1 MLKDYPCRISC
12 MRYYEEY
19 IGRMHELK
27 EEWIDKVILFGS
39 RARGDNSLK
48 SDIDLAIYADNS
60 SIEFIEEIEMNTHT
74 LLEFDFSDMNVVRD
88 EFFIEQIK
96 KEGIVIYENV
106 DFKYMNLKK
115 AYDRLVEVSEL
126 YDGKND
132 IIRDSLIQ
140 RFEFTYELTHK
151 TLQEFMKYLGVTLEN
166 SFPRTIFKKAY
177 VNNLISDELV
187 WISLLEDRNS
197 TSHIYNEKLADEIA
211 NRIVDKYVNA
221 IEELVSNLEKLK

>member
-1 MLKDYPCRISC
+1 
-12 MRYYEEY
+12 MR
-19 IGRMHELK
+19 
-27 EEWIDKVILFGS
+27 S
-39 RARGDNSLK
+39 
-48 SDIDLAIYADNS
+48 
-60 SIEFIEEIEMNTHT
+60 
-74 LLEFDFSDMNVVRD
+74 
-88 EFFIEQIK
+88 
-96 KEGIVIYENV
+96 V

-115 AYDRLVEVSEL
+115 AYDRLVEVSNL

-151 TLQEFMKYLGVTLEN
+151 TLNEFMKYLGVTLDN

-187 WISLLEDRNS
+187 WINLLEDRNS

-211 NRIVDKYVNA
+211 NRIVKKYVVA
-221 IEELVSNLEKLK
+221 IGELVENLEKLK

>member
-1 MLKDYPCRISC
+1 
-12 MRYYEEY
+12 MR
-19 IGRMHELK
+19 
-27 EEWIDKVILFGS
+27 S
-39 RARGDNSLK
+39 
-48 SDIDLAIYADNS
+48 
-60 SIEFIEEIEMNTHT
+60 
-74 LLEFDFSDMNVVRD
+74 
-88 EFFIEQIK
+88 
-96 KEGIVIYENV
+96 V

-115 AYDRLVEVSEL
+115 AYDRLVEVSNL

-151 TLQEFMKYLGVTLEN
+151 TLKEFMMYLGVTLDN

-211 NRIVDKYVNA
+211 IRIVNKYVGA
-221 IEELVSNLEKLK
+221 IGELVENLEKLK